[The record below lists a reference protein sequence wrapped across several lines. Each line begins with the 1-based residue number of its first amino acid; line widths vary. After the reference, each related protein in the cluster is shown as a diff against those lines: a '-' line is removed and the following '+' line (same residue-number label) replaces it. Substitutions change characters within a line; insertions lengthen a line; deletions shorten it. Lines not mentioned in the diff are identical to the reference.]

1 MKKTALIVSCLIMFF
16 LGWFANGVVEP
27 NKANAAKTYEY
38 KVVPSWR
45 IQQTN
50 DAKKLEAFLNS
61 YAKDGWKLLGFEL
74 TNPRGFVFER

>member
-1 MKKTALIVSCLIMFF
+1 MNKTALIVVCLIMFF

-38 KVVPSWR
+38 KVVKSWH
-45 IQQTN
+45 IQKT
-50 DAKKLEAFLNS
+50 DDDKKLEAFLNS
-61 YAKDGWKLLGFEL
+61 YAKDGWKLLIEI